1 MLAHWVHASGGP
13 PAVRASILGAGAAA
27 AAASPLLRRWL
38 AADKP
43 AVEEVIDTAAARGTK
58 QSEQYGGM
66 KIHHAQDDVPTPQE
80 GEAELPPIGGYGDDP
95 VAATSDTA
103 DKVKGMAGEAAS
115 TAEAAMGKAADVAG
129 RAAQAVG
136 SGARSAAE
144 AARGAVDTVFQE
156 TEKVTQP
163 LMPKGDAAHG
173 ESPSTSGTTMNERL
187 RWKKEADDAMLG
199 GTPEPG
205 IKLE

>member
-13 PAVRASILGAGAAA
+13 GALRAGILGASAAA
-27 AAASPLLRRWL
+27 AAAGPLLRRGL

-43 AVEEVIDTAAARGTK
+43 AVQEVIETAAARGTK

-66 KIHHAQDDVPTPQE
+66 KIHHAQDDVPTPKQ
-80 GEAELPPIGGYGDDP
+80 GESELPPIGGYGEDP
-95 VAATSDTA
+95 VAASSDVA
-103 DKVKGMAGEAAS
+103 DKAKGMAGEAAS
-115 TAEAAMGKAADVAG
+115 VAEGAVDKAADVAG
-129 RAAQAVG
+129 RAAETVS
-136 SGARSAAE
+136 SGVRSAAE
-144 AARGAVDTVFQE
+144 TAKGAMGTIFQE
-156 TEKVTQP
+156 TETVTQP
-163 LMPKGDAAHG
+163 IMPKGDASRG

-187 RWKKEADDAMLG
+187 RWKKEADDAMMG